1 MSLITPLDLFRQST
15 LFRAECR
22 FLSQVT
28 TKALLEMLQH
38 LILALRLL
46 RRNASL
52 LTHINQ
58 YGWITWQQQACISET
73 EVSLSNEN

>member
-1 MSLITPLDLFRQST
+1 MSIMSPITNPGFVFESYH
-15 LFRAECR
+15 
-22 FLSQVT
+22 
-28 TKALLEMLQH
+28 KALLEMLQH

-52 LTHINQ
+52 FTHIKQ

-73 EVSLSNEN
+73 EVSLSNGN

>member
-1 MSLITPLDLFRQST
+1 MYYAPFHPDVRHVVCKQLLTPKVL
-15 LFRAECR
+15 
-22 FLSQVT
+22 
-28 TKALLEMLQH
+28 KLLGLLH
-38 LILALRLL
+38 VLVLVLVL

-73 EVSLSNEN
+73 EVSLSNGN